1 MNAREM
7 AEIHALCF
15 RSPRPWRA
23 DEFSE
28 LLASNGVFTCT
39 RAKGLILGR
48 LAGPEAEILTLA
60 VVPDAQRQG
69 IASELLDEFERTARQ
84 NGAVQ
89 LFLEVANTNQGALA
103 LYRKHQY
110 RDAGIRKDYYAS
122 PTGQKVSALVMS
134 KLLSPAHET

>member
-23 DEFSE
+23 DEFAD
-28 LLASNGVFTCT
+28 LLRSNGVFACT
-39 RAKGLILGR
+39 RAAGLILGR

-60 VVPDAQRQG
+60 VAPSAQRQG
-69 IASELLDEFERTARQ
+69 IANELLDEFERIALEQ
-84 NGAVQ
+84 GAVQ
-89 LFLEVANTNQGALA
+89 LFLEVANTNHGAIA

-122 PTGQKVSALVMS
+122 PRGAKVSALVMS
-134 KLLSPAHET
+134 KPLEPLTNA